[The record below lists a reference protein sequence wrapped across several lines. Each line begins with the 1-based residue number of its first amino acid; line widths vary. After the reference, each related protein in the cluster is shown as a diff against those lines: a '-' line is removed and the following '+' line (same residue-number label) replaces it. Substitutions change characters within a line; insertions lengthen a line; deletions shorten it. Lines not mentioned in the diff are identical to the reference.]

1 MFYLISC
8 FHAFFIWKTNYFD
21 NAEFRM
27 KIAQIADWDLANA
40 GKIEGVQNRLK
51 SGQNN
56 CDNICLPFYLLF
68 ICDSQDVPIHSLDP
82 TFLKVVVALGKL
94 LADFR
99 LCDVFSCLRS
109 PLSWFDRQRPK
120 KPPEDRRSGT
130 VGPDLRPP
138 PVGVGW
144 PPRGSGGSL

>member
-8 FHAFFIWKTNYFD
+8 FHAFFIWKTDYFD

-27 KIAQIADWDLANA
+27 KIAQIADWDLANT
-40 GKIEGVQNRLK
+40 GKIVGVHNRLK

-56 CDNICLPFYLLF
+56 FDNIFLPFYSLYM
-68 ICDSQDVPIHSLDP
+68 CDSQDVP
-82 TFLKVVVALGKL
+82 TRKVWADVSKSRRCFRKF

-99 LCDVFSCLRS
+99 VCDVFSCLRS
-109 PLSWFDRQRPK
+109 PLSWFDHQRPK
-120 KPPEDRRSGT
+120 KPPEDRRSGS
-130 VGPDLRPP
+130 VGLDLRPP
-138 PVGVGW
+138 PAGVGW